1 MGRVGRKKHHK
12 GDKPMKEKYRT
23 KRKTK
28 DIDQIH
34 EDLKPENAAKLL
46 NQPAD
51 FDLPGNAQFYC
62 LECA

>member
-34 EDLKPENAAKLL
+34 EDLKPENSAKLL
-46 NQPAD
+46 HQPVD
-51 FDLPGNAQFYC
+51 FDLPGNAQYYC
-62 LECA
+62 IECA